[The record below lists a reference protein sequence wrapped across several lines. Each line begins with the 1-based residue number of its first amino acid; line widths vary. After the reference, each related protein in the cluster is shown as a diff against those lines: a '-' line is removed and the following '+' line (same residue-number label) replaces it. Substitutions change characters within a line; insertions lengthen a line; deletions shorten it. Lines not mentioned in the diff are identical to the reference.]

1 MGKRTETTS
10 SDVTEGRTR
19 SSERAV
25 DAATLRAKAKQA
37 RRLAD
42 GITDRRVQENLSR
55 YAEELEAQA
64 RRVEGGAVLRRAE

>member
-10 SDVTEGRTR
+10 SDATEGRTQ
-19 SSERAV
+19 SSEQAV

-42 GITDRRVQENLSR
+42 GVTDQRVQENLSR